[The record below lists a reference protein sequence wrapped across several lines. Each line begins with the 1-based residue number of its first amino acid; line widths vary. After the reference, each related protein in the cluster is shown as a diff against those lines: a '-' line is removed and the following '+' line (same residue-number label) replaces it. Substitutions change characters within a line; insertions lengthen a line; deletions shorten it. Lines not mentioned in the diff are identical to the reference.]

1 MTSSPTTSTV
11 SFLTYENTTYGI
23 KMQYPSDWLKGAGTS
38 STNNRYEVV
47 AAFFSP
53 LESSSDGYQECV
65 QIVIDNSNGLNV
77 NLAEYMIEKID
88 LIRESYIDFDL
99 LASDTINVWLAGNPA
114 YILLYKYSDPISG
127 ILEVM
132 ETGTI
137 IRGKGYYIQYFAES
151 AKYSNYLPTIQTM
164 IDSFTLIAHE

>member
-1 MTSSPTTSTV
+1 
-11 SFLTYENTTYGI
+11 
-23 KMQYPSDWLKGAGTS
+23 MQYPSNWLKGLGNS
-38 STNNRYEVV
+38 STNDRYEFV

-53 LESSSDGYQECV
+53 LESGSDSYQECV
-65 QIVIDNSNGLNV
+65 QIIIDNSSGLDV

-88 LIRESYIDFDL
+88 LTRDSYMNFDL
-99 LASDTINVWLAGNPA
+99 LASTTINAWLAGNPA

-127 ILEVM
+127 ILQVM

-137 IRGKGYYIQYFAES
+137 ISGKGYYVQYFAES
-151 AKYSNYLPTIQTM
+151 EKYSSYLPTIQTM

>member
-1 MTSSPTTSTV
+1 M
-11 SFLTYENTTYGI
+11 
-23 KMQYPSDWLKGAGTS
+23 KGAGTS

-53 LESSSDGYQECV
+53 LESSSDGYQECF

-88 LIRESYIDFDL
+88 LIRESYMDFDL

-114 YILLYKYSDPISG
+114 YILLKYSDPISG

-151 AKYSNYLPTIQTM
+151 AKYSNYLRLGHNPM
-164 IDSFTLIAHE
+164 FSFCQFLLIIWYKAILKVSNVLVKNDQIHLGIKLA

>member
-1 MTSSPTTSTV
+1 
-11 SFLTYENTTYGI
+11 
-23 KMQYPSDWLKGAGTS
+23 MQYPSNWSKGVSNS
-38 STNNRYEVV
+38 STNDRYEFV

-53 LESSSDGYQECV
+53 LESGSDSYQECV
-65 QIVIDNSNGLNV
+65 QIIIDNSSGLDV

-88 LIRESYIDFDL
+88 LTRDSYMNFDL
-99 LASDTINVWLAGNPA
+99 LASTTINAWLAGNPA

-127 ILEVM
+127 ILQVM

-137 IRGKGYYIQYFAES
+137 ISGKGYYVQYFAES
-151 AKYSNYLPTIQTM
+151 EKYSSYLPTMQTM